1 MSLFRTR
8 EQITEIWCKNRLKKK
23 IKKKKKKKKKK
34 TWCKNTCLDKNAGSI
49 KKLIRKIEWHRIRM
63 ALYASLDRV
72 FQQIPIAN
80 MILSFNFAT
89 KPIETTLSMTKIK
102 ALDDHHSLPLESPK
116 QYLGVLL

>member
-1 MSLFRTR
+1 MVTLSLLLFLFSCGMSFFRTR
-8 EQITEIWCKNRLKKK
+8 EQITEI
-23 IKKKKKKKKKK
+23 
-34 TWCKNTCLDKNAGSI
+34 WCKNTCLDKNAGSI